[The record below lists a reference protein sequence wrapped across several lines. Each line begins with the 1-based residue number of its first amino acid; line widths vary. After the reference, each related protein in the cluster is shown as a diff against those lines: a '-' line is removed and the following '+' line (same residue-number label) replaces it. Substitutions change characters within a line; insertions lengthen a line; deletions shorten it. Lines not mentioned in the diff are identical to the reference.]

1 MKYSE
6 QFNKLIIAREQY
18 NTDLIAFTDELRETI
33 KSTYQMKLLAE
44 KMEMSKKTLDNKF
57 RKPSTFKD
65 DEINRII
72 EILESIEEL

>member
-1 MKYSE
+1 VKYSE